1 MNKNNNTTMV
11 RRLNVIFIL
20 CILLLSSCGIDHLW
34 DKDHLFSYLE
44 PQDGVFMYDCSDY
57 TQWYFFSFEEGTVIG
72 SCDAM
77 DSLANEEWR
86 KRIDWD
92 LAFHRQN
99 IKSNGGI
106 SGAGLGGIMEYVQDE
121 FNFDTV
127 LEAPETGYIIDVPD
141 SVVYDMSQMM
151 SGKIGYAYT
160 GLNPVTKDWAVLA
173 DMMSGLWTYASKVF
187 IVRTAIGK
195 YAKIHLMNFK
205 SDRGASGTVTMKYVY
220 QADGTINLDI
230 NKQEITKLSRTKSSG
245 SGTISNN
252 HSIN

>member
-1 MNKNNNTTMV
+1 MNKNKNTT
-11 RRLNVIFIL
+11 RTTAGSGIFIL
-20 CILLLSSCGIDHLW
+20 CLLLLSSCDINQLW

-57 TQWYFFSFEEGTVIG
+57 TQWYFFSFEEGGIIG

-77 DSLANEEWR
+77 DLPANEEWG
-86 KRIDWD
+86 KRTDWD

-99 IKSNGGI
+99 IKSN
-106 SGAGLGGIMEYVQDE
+106 SGVSGDGSGGIMEYTQDE
-121 FNFDTV
+121 FDFDAV
-127 LEAPETGYIIDVPD
+127 FEAPETGYIIDVPD
-141 SVVYDMSQMM
+141 SVIYDMSQMM

-160 GLNPVTKDWAVLA
+160 GVNPVTKNWAVLT
-173 DMMSGLWTYASKVF
+173 DMMSGLWTYAAKTF
-187 IVRTAIGK
+187 IVRTATGN

-230 NKQEITKLSRTKSSG
+230 NKLE
-245 SGTISNN
+245 
-252 HSIN
+252 